1 MKNLEQPGG
10 CECIK
15 LYLVGNKWLP
25 LVWRN
30 KIFLATPPKRVQSF
44 LEIASG
50 VKGRKEFSGCES
62 LLFFKKEENSP
73 ILQNDMR

>member
-25 LVWRN
+25 RITCLKKYKFDACTKFSRN
-30 KIFLATPPKRVQSF
+30 FHWG
-44 LEIASG
+44 EG
-50 VKGRKEFSGCES
+50 GNEFSRNVS
-62 LLFFKKEENSP
+62 LSFKKKEENSSN
-73 ILQNDMR
+73 L